1 MNRRNIV
8 FCHVDQMHWNALS
21 GLGNPHVKTPHL
33 DRMHA
38 KGTSFSNHWS
48 ANPICCPARTSWY
61 TGTPSYTHDTL
72 TNNVSMRTDLPD
84 LGQWMGARGYDCY
97 YAGKWHVP
105 ARDVKQ
111 SFKVLDFGSHR
122 GEPLDSSVTRTAVG
136 FLNDYKEEKPFFL
149 NLGYLN
155 PHDCCYLDIIK
166 GGYPTKLG
174 LEKKF
179 ELPPLPETA
188 TAPPRGAYS
197 STWNEEQRRLYI
209 WYYYRMME
217 MVDAEIGTVFQA
229 LQNSRFA
236 DNATF
241 IFTAD
246 HGEMLMEH
254 NETKKGGP
262 REASA
267 RVPLLVIGPGVR
279 QGICDTIQISGG
291 TDVTA
296 TILDLAGIDP
306 MPEMTDATS
315 LLPAL
320 EGDAPR
326 LKDYVVSEGY
336 YLPNKSSRRTVYFD
350 DLKVACN
357 RYEKRFHVYNFVDDK
372 YELNDLSQTNAG
384 KAAIAKAEA
393 YLGDWAKLHKPCSRI
408 QKNPEMMEPGKTV

>member
-1 MNRRNIV
+1 MSRRNII

-21 GLGNPHVKTPHL
+21 GQGNPHVQTPNL
-33 DRMHA
+33 DRIYSL
-38 KGTSFSNHWS
+38 GTSFSNHWS
-48 ANPICCPARTSWY
+48 ANPICCPARASWY

-72 TNNVSMRTDLPD
+72 TNNVSMRADLPD
-84 LGQWMGARGYDCY
+84 LGQWMGTRGYDCY

-122 GEPLDSSVTRTAVG
+122 AEPLDSSITRTALAFFENYSG
-136 FLNDYKEEKPFFL
+136 DQPFFL

-179 ELPPLPETA
+179 PMPPLPETA
-188 TAPPRGAYS
+188 TKPPRGAYS
-197 STWNEEQRRLYI
+197 STWNEQQRQLYI
-209 WYYYRMME
+209 WYYYRMVE

-229 LQNSRFA
+229 LENSRYA
-236 DNATF
+236 DNTYF
-241 IFTAD
+241 IFTSD

-254 NETKKGGP
+254 NETKKGGLL
-262 REASA
+262 EASC
-267 RVPLLVIGPGVR
+267 RVPLLIIGPGVR
-279 QGICDTIQISGG
+279 NGVHDTTQITGA
-291 TDVTA
+291 TDITA
-296 TILDLAGIDP
+296 TILDVAGIDP

-320 EGDAPR
+320 QQDVPR
-326 LKDYVVSEGY
+326 LKEYVVSESY
-336 YLPNKSSRRTVYFD
+336 YLPKKSSKRMVCFD
-350 DLKVACN
+350 DLKVICN
-357 RYEKRFHVYNFVDDK
+357 RSESSFNVFNFMNDK
-372 YELNDLSQTNAG
+372 KEIKDLKDTDAG

-393 YLGDWAKLHKPCSRI
+393 YLDEWAKRQIPCSRI
-408 QKNPEMMEPGKTV
+408 QKNPEMAELGKTA